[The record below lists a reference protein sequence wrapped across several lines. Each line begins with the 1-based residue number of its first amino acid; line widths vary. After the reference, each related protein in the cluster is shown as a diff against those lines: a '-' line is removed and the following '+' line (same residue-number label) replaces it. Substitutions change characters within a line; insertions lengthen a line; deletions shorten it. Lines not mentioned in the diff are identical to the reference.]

1 MVHHSCR
8 KLYGDNCFFADSSWK
23 RYQRAHSGDTL
34 IFNFGNTC
42 CGGHGG
48 YNSGC
53 CGGGNFWSNFGAGFG
68 LGLANL
74 CSGFLNGLMS
84 PFSMMGGWMS
94 PFSMMGGWMSS
105 FNMMGGWMSPFGMSD
120 CSPMYIGGG
129 NKTDKTAKTDAKPL
143 AKPAKKVK
151 SNDSNDEWEKIS
163 INDADKKKLTDAGIT
178 FADYEKL
185 KEEGIEV
192 DNIVKLKEKDFD
204 VDDIIKLKSVPASD
218 VIGFKE
224 AIKNITAEEIVTLH
238 GIGVKKVAL
247 TGYTTSQ
254 PAVGLGLPTKITK
267 DHLDKLKTI
276 ANKHSIPVACGHNDK
291 DTVDQWVAGKIDD
304 ITETD
309 GKISFTIDCKNVGQ
323 AGGKYKFTQKEKNST
338 EYTETPVTSQTL
350 RTGWR
355 YNNTSVTFTF
365 EQGKDYMETT
375 GKVATKE

>member
-143 AKPAKKVK
+143 AKPAEKV
-151 SNDSNDEWEKIS
+151 SDDGVNDDEWK
-163 INDADKKKLTDAGIT
+163 DAGLKDDDIAELKKAGIT
-178 FADYEKL
+178 FADYKKL
-185 KEEGIEV
+185 KA
-192 DNIVKLKEKDFD
+192 KCFD
-204 VDDIIKLKSVPASD
+204 VGDIIKLKSVPASD
-218 VIGFKE
+218 AIGFKE

-238 GIGVKKVAL
+238 EIGVEKVAL
-247 TGYTTSQ
+247 TDYTT
-254 PAVGLGLPTKITK
+254 PRPTVGLGLPTQITK
-267 DHLDKLKTI
+267 DNLDKLKTI

-350 RTGWR
+350 STGWR